1 MCAWSEEE
9 RRNFEHG
16 FRVHGKNFHLI
27 QANKVS
33 PACCLWLPARELCPQ
48 QEVRTN
54 PPKLLAA
61 LASSCLLPRKGS
73 SLGTDLCSLPI
84 PQLQPY
90 LHSLSTPLP
99 GD

>member
-33 PACCLWLPARELCPQ
+33 PACCPRLPARELHLQ
-48 QEVRTN
+48 QEVKTN

-61 LASSCLLPRKGS
+61 LASSRLLPWKGS
-73 SLGTDLCSLPI
+73 SLGMDPCSLPI
-84 PQLQPY
+84 SQLQPY
-90 LHSLSTPLP
+90 LHSPSIPLS